1 MTATDRTRF
10 GRNVA
15 KYRARMKFTREEL
28 AERAALDPRF
38 IQKLENGD
46 SGASMAVLQRLRGA
60 LKTDWN
66 ELLAGL

>member
-1 MTATDRTRF
+1 MTAPARKRF

-15 KYRARMKFTREEL
+15 KYRARMKFTRDEL
-28 AERAALDPRF
+28 AERAALDLRF

-46 SGASMAVLQRLRGA
+46 SGASMAVLQRLRRA

-66 ELLAGL
+66 ELLTGL

>member
-1 MTATDRTRF
+1 MTATDRKRF

-15 KYRARMKFTREEL
+15 KYRARMNFTREEL

-46 SGASMAVLQRLRGA
+46 SGASMAVLQRLRRA
-60 LKTDWN
+60 LKTEWN